1 MTSIRQEKH
10 NNVTEDSME
19 TDFSKAKHLYKAVWR
34 WHFYAGI
41 IFAPFIIMLAITGS
55 IYLFK
60 PQIENMMYQD
70 YYYVQAGQH
79 QLSPSRQ
86 IEEVKKSYPD
96 ATITRYK
103 PSVEADRSAEIG
115 ILNKDENMTV
125 FVNPYNGEVVG
136 ELKDSDKLMNKIEE
150 LHGELMMG
158 TMGDR
163 LVELAACW
171 AMILLVTGIY
181 LWWPRNT
188 KSLFGTLIP
197 RFFKGKRIM
206 LRDLHAVPAFWLSLG
221 IAFLILTGLPWSGFW
236 GEQVQKLG
244 TNTGVG
250 YPAAVWWGEKPQS
263 VIPSKD
269 VANVPWAAEQLPVP
283 KSIESK
289 VKPISID
296 QVVSIADARHIH
308 PGYGVFFPD
317 DPKGVYTISIFPDKS
332 TDEAT
337 LHVDQYSGKVL
348 NDYRFHD
355 YGPMAKII
363 ATGITLHKG
372 THFGLLNRLAGL
384 IVCLGIV
391 SISITGFIMWWK
403 RRPAG
408 KLGAPPLPKDFKML
422 KWVTVIIVILGI
434 IFPLVGV
441 SLLIV
446 LALDWFV
453 IRRIPTVKQWVG

>member
-1 MTSIRQEKH
+1 MQSINIENNLQNQKEK
-10 NNVTEDSME
+10 VEKQTK
-19 TDFSKAKHLYKAVWR
+19 TALYQTVWR
-34 WHFYAGI
+34 WHFYAGL

-60 PQIENMMYQD
+60 PQIENMMYKD
-70 YYYVQAGQH
+70 YYYVQTGQQ
-79 QLSPSRQ
+79 QLSPSKQ
-86 IEEVKKSYPD
+86 IEVVKKSFPD

-103 PSVEADRSAEIG
+103 PPVDAGRSAEIG
-115 ILNKDENMTV
+115 ILNKDESTTV

-171 AMILLVTGIY
+171 AMVLLITGIY
-181 LWWPRNT
+181 LWFPRNT

-197 RFFKGKRIM
+197 RFLKGKRTM

-221 IAFLILTGLPWSGFW
+221 IAFLILTGLPWSGFL

-244 TNTGVG
+244 TKTGIG

-296 QVVSIADARHIH
+296 QVVSIADTRHVH
-308 PGYGVFFPD
+308 PGYNVFFPE
-317 DPKGVYTISIFPDKS
+317 DPKGVYTISVFPDKS

-372 THFGLLNRLAGL
+372 THFGLLNQLAGL
-384 IVCLGIV
+384 IICLGIV
-391 SISITGFIMWWK
+391 SISVTGFIMWWK

-408 KLGAPPLPKDFKML
+408 KLGAPSLPKDKKTTRTVFFIML
-422 KWVTVIIVILGI
+422 VMGMIM
-434 IFPLVGV
+434 PLVGISFIV
-441 SLLIV
+441 VFLL
-446 LALDWFV
+446 DRFV
-453 IRRIPTVKQWVG
+453 FTKIEPIKAWLS